1 MKLRILIADRQP
13 KVRFALRALLQ
24 RQPGLEI
31 VGEVADASSLLAQ
44 AEVCTPDLVL
54 LGWELPGMVETGHL
68 AALMSIDPKPF
79 VIALSGQL
87 EARQSALEAG
97 ADAFVSKSD
106 PPDRLMAA
114 IDGCC
119 TR

>member
-1 MKLRILIADRQP
+1 MRIFIADRQP
-13 KVRFALRALLQ
+13 KVRFALRILLQ

-31 VGEVADASSLLAQ
+31 VGEAADASSLLVQ
-44 AEVCTPDLVL
+44 AKACPPDLVL
-54 LGWELPGMVETGHL
+54 LGLDLPGMAEAEL
-68 AALMSIDPKPF
+68 LPALSCIAPKPF
-79 VIALSGQL
+79 VIALSGRP

-114 IDGCC
+114 INGCC
-119 TR
+119 TG